1 MNTFIRSARDRASRA
16 LLRLARRVATDF
28 GWSRICHDLGAPN
41 MLSGLLA
48 LRDRGVYPRRVVDG
62 GACVGD
68 WTRLFRSV
76 FPEAAVLMIEP
87 QERHA
92 AALRRLCEQQAPKV
106 KLAHAL
112 MGPPGLKTAAFVV
125 LDDAAGGT
133 GSSVL
138 PENSNV
144 PRHVV
149 DLPVTTLDALVE
161 EQGLPAPDFIKLDV
175 QGFELE
181 VLKGAATA
189 LATAEFVLL
198 EVSLWQYNQGSP
210 LLAEVVWWM
219 NEHGF
224 RAYEIFD
231 ISRRGDGVLVQVDV
245 LFVRKD
251 SPRVAE
257 EITLFPVPA

>member
-1 MNTFIRSARDRASRA
+1 M
-16 LLRLARRVATDF
+16 L
-28 GWSRICHDLGAPN
+28 HDLGAPN

-48 LRDRGVYPRRVVDG
+48 LRDRGVSPRTVVDG
-62 GACVGD
+62 GACMGD

-76 FPEAAVLMIEP
+76 FPDATVLMIEA
-87 QERHA
+87 QECHA
-92 AALRRLCEQQAPKV
+92 EALRHVCEQQAPKV
-106 KLAHAL
+106 KLAHSL
-112 MGPPGLKTAAFVV
+112 IGPPGLNKAAFVV

-149 DLPVTTLDALVE
+149 ILPVTTLDALVE
-161 EQGLPAPDFIKLDV
+161 QQGLSAPDFIKLDV

-181 VLKGAATA
+181 VLKGAAAALTA
-189 LATAEFVLL
+189 AEFVLL

-210 LLAEVVWWM
+210 LLAEVIGWM
-219 NEHGF
+219 DQHGF

-251 SPRVAE
+251 SARVADE
-257 EITLFPVPA
+257 FTLFPALA